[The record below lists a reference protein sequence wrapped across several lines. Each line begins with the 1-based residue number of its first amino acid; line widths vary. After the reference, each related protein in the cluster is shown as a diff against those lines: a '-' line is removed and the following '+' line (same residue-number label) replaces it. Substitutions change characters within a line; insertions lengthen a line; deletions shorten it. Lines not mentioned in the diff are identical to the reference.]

1 MYCVYCGANLG
12 PADLYCTRCGKPK
25 VEAPPA
31 QFSTSAPA
39 PAPSPPEVA
48 LPPNLHWGVVF
59 LLQFLTCGI
68 FGIIWGFVLAFWAK
82 KLAPES
88 KAVFL
93 IFAYA
98 GCIVLAIVLS
108 ADEFTGKFGA
118 LVNLTGIACYI
129 MALFQIKGSME
140 DYYTWTEKMGLY
152 LSGVMTFFFGVIYLQ
167 YHVNRISRWKETG
180 AL

>member
-1 MYCVYCGANLG
+1 MFCVYCGTHLG
-12 PADLYCTRCGKPK
+12 PADLFCTHCGKPK
-25 VEAPPA
+25 IEAPPA
-31 QFSTSAPA
+31 PLSTPASA
-39 PAPSPPEVA
+39 PAPSPPGVA
-48 LPPNLHWGVVF
+48 LPPNLHWGVVL
-59 LLQFLTCGI
+59 LLQFVTCGI

-88 KAVFL
+88 KAVFPL
-93 IFAYA
+93 VAYA

-118 LVNLTGIACYI
+118 VVNLAGVACYI
-129 MALFQIKGSME
+129 IALFQIKGSME

-167 YHVNRISRWKETG
+167 YHINRIARWKETG